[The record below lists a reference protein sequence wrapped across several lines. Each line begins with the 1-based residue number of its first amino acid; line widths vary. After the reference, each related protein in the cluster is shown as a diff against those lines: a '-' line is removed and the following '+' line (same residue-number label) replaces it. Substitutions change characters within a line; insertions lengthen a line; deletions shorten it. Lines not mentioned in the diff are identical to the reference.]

1 MVVTSLAQSSA
12 RVLTLIGLMLLCGTL
27 SACINQ
33 AGNANPYRAYA
44 VTGEQI
50 DSANRQGLP
59 YVKNRRGHLQTIKP
73 VDFQTE
79 QFGLVRILPNYVSDG
94 SSRPFDS
101 DHGSNM
107 AALLHDALYRGAPQ
121 LTFPDGYPGR
131 WTRQQA
137 DAAFCRQLRIQ
148 KATPTNQT
156 INCKA
161 LNLMG
166 VSHGVWKYHTKKRK
180 AYWKTQEERLRKKRV
195 NRLFISPS

>member
-1 MVVTSLAQSSA
+1 MIYSLAQSSA
-12 RVLTLIGLMLLCGTL
+12 RLLTPIGLLLICSLL

-44 VTGEQI
+44 ISPEKLDKAKQ
-50 DSANRQGLP
+50 QGFP

-73 VDFQTE
+73 ITFYTE
-79 QFGLVRILPNYVSDG
+79 EFGRVRILPNYVSDG

-121 LTFPDGYPGR
+121 MTFPDGYPGR

-137 DAAFCRQLRIQ
+137 DAAYCLQLKLQ
-148 KATPTNQT
+148 NASETNQK
-156 INCKA
+156 INCRGV
-161 LNLMG
+161 NLMG
-166 VSHGVWKYHTKKRK
+166 VSHGVWKYHAKKRK
-180 AYWKTQEERLRKKRV
+180 SYWKKQEEILRKKQV
-195 NRLFISPS
+195 NQLFISPS